1 MDQKEAKCYVCENH
15 EFQDI
20 TRICHM
26 YIYLQ
31 AITQIIS
38 PMSNKSAKA
47 CQQLAT
53 KSRKKYA
60 EVVIE
65 KCSLK

>member
-1 MDQKEAKCYVCENH
+1 MKTTTV
-15 EFQDI
+15 
-20 TRICHM
+20 
-26 YIYLQ
+26 
-31 AITQIIS
+31 
-38 PMSNKSAKA
+38 PAKA